1 MTTHHFLPAF
11 AFAAMI
17 GLVAVAAAPA
27 HARDQS
33 ANDSIRFI
41 NPPTLSSAPRI
52 ASKLVEI
59 PPGSR
64 LIYISGLVGND
75 ATGKVVGPGD
85 MHAQAKQVFE
95 NIRLALAAAGGTFKD
110 VVKLNFYVT
119 DMSRAD
125 EVRSVRA
132 QYINADAPPAS
143 TLVEVSKLA
152 APEYMVEIEAVAAI
166 APSRK

>member
-1 MTTHHFLPAF
+1 MTTHHFLHAL
-11 AFAAMI
+11 AVAATI
-17 GLVAVAAAPA
+17 GFVAVAGAPA
-27 HARDQS
+27 PAQAQS
-33 ANDSIRFI
+33 AKDSIRFI

-52 ASKLVEI
+52 ASKVVEV

-64 LIYISGLVGND
+64 MIYISGLVGND
-75 ATGKVVGPGD
+75 AAGKVVGPGD

-95 NIRLALAAAGGTFKD
+95 NVRLALAAAGGTFKD
-110 VVKLNFYVT
+110 VVKLNFYLT

-125 EVRSVRA
+125 EVRAVRA
-132 QYINADAPPAS
+132 QYINAAAPPAS

-166 APSRK
+166 APSQK

>member
-1 MTTHHFLPAF
+1 MTTYHFLHAF
-11 AFAAMI
+11 AFAATI
-17 GLVAVAAAPA
+17 GFLAVAAAPA
-27 HARDQS
+27 HAQAHS

-52 ASKLVEI
+52 ASKLVAV
-59 PPGSR
+59 PAGSR

-75 ATGKVVGPGD
+75 AAGKVVGPGD

-95 NIRLALAAAGGTFKD
+95 NVRLALAAAGGTFKD
-110 VVKLNFYVT
+110 VVKLNFYLT

-125 EVRSVRA
+125 EVRAVRA

-152 APEYMVEIEAVAAI
+152 APEYLVEIEAVAAI
-166 APSRK
+166 APSQQ

>member
-1 MTTHHFLPAF
+1 MTTHYFLHAF
-11 AFAAMI
+11 ALAAAF
-17 GLVAVAAAPA
+17 GFVAVAATPA
-27 HARDQS
+27 HAQDQP

-41 NPPTLSSAPRI
+41 NPPALSSAPRI

-75 ATGKVVGPGD
+75 AKGKVVGPGD

-95 NIRLALAAAGGTFKD
+95 NIRLALAAVGGTFKD
-110 VVKLNFYVT
+110 VVKLNFYLT

-125 EVRSVRA
+125 EVRAVRA

-166 APSRK
+166 APSQK

>member
-1 MTTHHFLPAF
+1 MRTHHFLDAL
-11 AFAAMI
+11 AFAATI
-17 GLVAVAAAPA
+17 SFVAITAAPA
-27 HARDQS
+27 HAQARS
-33 ANDSIRFI
+33 ADDSIRFI

-52 ASKLVEI
+52 ASKLVEV

-75 ATGKVVGPGD
+75 ASGKVVGPGD

-95 NIRLALAAAGGTFKD
+95 NVRVALAAAGGTFKD
-110 VVKLNFYVT
+110 VVKLNFYLT

-125 EVRSVRA
+125 EVRAVRA

-166 APSRK
+166 APSQK

>member
-1 MTTHHFLPAF
+1 MTTNHFLQTLAIAASISFVAIIPAPVH
-11 AFAAMI
+11 AQ
-17 GLVAVAAAPA
+17 AP
-27 HARDQS
+27 S

-75 ATGKVVGPGD
+75 AKGKVVGPGD
-85 MHAQAKQVFE
+85 MQAQAKQVFE
-95 NIRLALAAAGGTFKD
+95 NVRLALAAVGGTFKD
-110 VVKLNFYVT
+110 VVKLNFYLT

-125 EVRSVRA
+125 EVRAVRA

-152 APEYMVEIEAVAAI
+152 APEYLVEIEAVAAI
-166 APSRK
+166 APPKK

>member
-1 MTTHHFLPAF
+1 MTKHHSLRA
-11 AFAAMI
+11 
-17 GLVAVAAAPA
+17 LAVAAAVSFVAIIAAPV
-27 HARDQS
+27 HAQAQS

-75 ATGKVVGPGD
+75 AKGKVVGPGD
-85 MHAQAKQVFE
+85 MHAQAEQVFE
-95 NIRLALAAAGGTFKD
+95 NVRLALAAVGGTFKD
-110 VVKLNFYVT
+110 VVKLNFYLT

-125 EVRSVRA
+125 EVRAVRA
-132 QYINADAPPAS
+132 LYINADAPPAS

-152 APEYMVEIEAVAAI
+152 APEYLVEIEAVAAI
-166 APSRK
+166 APSKK

>member
-1 MTTHHFLPAF
+1 MKTRHFLHAL
-11 AFAAMI
+11 ALAATI
-17 GLVAVAAAPA
+17 SLVAINPTSV
-27 HARDQS
+27 HAQDQS

-52 ASKLVEI
+52 ASKLVEV

-75 ATGKVVGPGD
+75 AKGKVVGPGD

-95 NIRLALAAAGGTFKD
+95 NVRLALAAVGGTFKD
-110 VVKLNFYVT
+110 VVKLNFYLT

-125 EVRSVRA
+125 EVRAVRA
-132 QYINADAPPAS
+132 LYINADAPPAS

-166 APSRK
+166 APSKK

>member
-1 MTTHHFLPAF
+1 MTTHHFLRAF
-11 AFAAMI
+11 ASAATV
-17 GLVAVAAAPA
+17 GFLAVAAAPA
-27 HARDQS
+27 HARGQS

-75 ATGKVVGPGD
+75 ANGKVVGPGD

-95 NIRLALAAAGGTFKD
+95 NVRLALAAAGGTFKD
-110 VVKLNFYVT
+110 VVKLNFYLT

-125 EVRSVRA
+125 EVRAVRA

-166 APSRK
+166 VPSQK